1 MREVQVMDKEQLRQ
15 LKAELRR
22 KYAEKGLEGL
32 DSQEIT
38 ALLLSYSEKDDFTQL
53 AQTLTQDYGSFS
65 SLADSDPYLLMN
77 CGGVSEQTAV
87 LLKAIS
93 RLAVVRSAEVSR
105 FRTLKTANRAKEYFT
120 SRFMGST
127 NEQLA
132 AVTVNEKLRITS
144 FGIITGGTGARI
156 DSSCRS
162 IIEFAINNNADYI
175 FIAHNHPNSSPAPS
189 ESDISSTRRIDSVL
203 ESLDITLIDHI
214 ITGIGG
220 AVSMRELNLL
230 SGSAS
235 PGYSYRQKSSPF
247 LHETGRILIFLYCF
261 VVVLVCESVKSVRF
275 SAVNTESFTMLNP
288 LRSCASLLTVSRSI
302 AV

>member
-38 ALLLSYSEKDDFTQL
+38 ALLLSYSEKGDFTQL

-156 DSSCRS
+156 ASSCRS

-175 FIAHNHPNSSPAPS
+175 FIAHNHPNSSPSPS

-235 PGYSYRQKSSPF
+235 PGYSY
-247 LHETGRILIFLYCF
+247 
-261 VVVLVCESVKSVRF
+261 
-275 SAVNTESFTMLNP
+275 
-288 LRSCASLLTVSRSI
+288 
-302 AV
+302 

>member
-1 MREVQVMDKEQLRQ
+1 
-15 LKAELRR
+15 
-22 KYAEKGLEGL
+22 
-32 DSQEIT
+32 
-38 ALLLSYSEKDDFTQL
+38 
-53 AQTLTQDYGSFS
+53 
-65 SLADSDPYLLMN
+65 
-77 CGGVSEQTAV
+77 
-87 LLKAIS
+87 
-93 RLAVVRSAEVSR
+93 
-105 FRTLKTANRAKEYFT
+105 
-120 SRFMGST
+120 MGST
-127 NEQLA
+127 TEQLA

-235 PGYSYRQKSSPF
+235 PGYSY
-247 LHETGRILIFLYCF
+247 
-261 VVVLVCESVKSVRF
+261 
-275 SAVNTESFTMLNP
+275 
-288 LRSCASLLTVSRSI
+288 
-302 AV
+302 

>member
-1 MREVQVMDKEQLRQ
+1 M
-15 LKAELRR
+15 
-22 KYAEKGLEGL
+22 
-32 DSQEIT
+32 
-38 ALLLSYSEKDDFTQL
+38 
-53 AQTLTQDYGSFS
+53 AQTITQDYGSFS

-235 PGYSYRQKSSPF
+235 PGYSY
-247 LHETGRILIFLYCF
+247 
-261 VVVLVCESVKSVRF
+261 
-275 SAVNTESFTMLNP
+275 
-288 LRSCASLLTVSRSI
+288 
-302 AV
+302 